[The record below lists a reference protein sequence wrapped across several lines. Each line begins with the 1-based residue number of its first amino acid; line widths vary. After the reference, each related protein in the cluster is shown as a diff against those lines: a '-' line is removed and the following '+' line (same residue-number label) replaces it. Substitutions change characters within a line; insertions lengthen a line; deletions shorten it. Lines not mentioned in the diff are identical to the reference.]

1 MVHPA
6 SFHKDHQLVLPV
18 LDARPDFTLLGIG
31 PDGIRLYRL
40 AR

>member
-1 MVHPA
+1 
-6 SFHKDHQLVLPV
+6 VLPV